1 MMGIK
6 IYVSVCMGGL
16 SVNINSKKS
25 ISMGD
30 QSVEKGNLSITFGLN
45 GK

>member
-1 MMGIK
+1 M
-6 IYVSVCMGGL
+6 YLSVRL
-16 SVNINSKKS
+16 SVNINNDNS

-45 GK
+45 GKQDVCVNGI

>member
-1 MMGIK
+1 
-6 IYVSVCMGGL
+6 MGGL
-16 SVNINSKKS
+16 SVNINSDNS

-45 GK
+45 GKCDACADGI